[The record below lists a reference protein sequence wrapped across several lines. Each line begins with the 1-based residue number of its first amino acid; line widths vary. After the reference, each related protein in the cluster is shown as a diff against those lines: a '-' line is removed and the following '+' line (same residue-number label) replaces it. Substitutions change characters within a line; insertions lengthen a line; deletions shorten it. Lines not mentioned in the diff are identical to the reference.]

1 MATGLPVIASDIPAL
16 AGVIQDGENGFRI
29 PRGSAEALAVQMR
42 YCVDH
47 PDVLGKVSVQGVKT
61 VQKEFDR
68 ASNLS
73 VLTRE
78 MVDLTAFRR

>member
-16 AGVIQDGENGFRI
+16 AEVIRDGENGFRI
-29 PRGSAEALAVQMR
+29 PRGLGEALAAQMR

-47 PDVLGKVSVQGVKT
+47 PDVLGEVSVQGVQT
-61 VQKEFDR
+61 VREEYDR

-78 MVDLTAFRR
+78 VVDLTAFRR